1 MTNIAREVLD
11 EKTIDRDPI
20 KQFQLWFNDAFAAG
34 LPLPEA
40 MTLATATPDGKPS
53 ARMVLLKQVDHD
65 GFVFYTNYRSAK
77 AEQLDAN
84 PYAALVFYWAKLDR
98 QVRVEGSVVRTSA
111 QESRDYF
118 KTRPRESQIGAWAS
132 PQSEAI
138 SSRDVL
144 EQRRQEL
151 GIRVTLGARTADVLG
166 LVLRHGVRVTG
177 AGIAAGVVGGL
188 ALSRVIERLLFG
200 VSSTDPLT
208 FAAAALVLGAAG
220 LLACWIPARE
230 ATKVDPLVALRH

>member
-1 MTNIAREVLD
+1 MTNIALDVLD

-20 KQFQLWFNDAFAAG
+20 KQFQLWFNEAIDAK

-65 GFVFYTNYRSAK
+65 GFVFFTNYRSAK

-84 PYAALVFYWAKLDR
+84 PYAALVFYWAQLDR
-98 QVRVEGSVVRTSA
+98 QVRIEGSVVKTPA

-132 PQSEAI
+132 AQSQAI
-138 SSRDVL
+138 SSREAL
-144 EQRRQEL
+144 EQRAQEL
-151 GIRVTLGARTADVLG
+151 EALYCDREIDCPEHWGGYRLKPKRIEFWQNREGRLHDRILYERTPDGSWAIN
-166 LVLRHGVRVTG
+166 R
-177 AGIAAGVVGGL
+177 L
-188 ALSRVIERLLFG
+188 A
-200 VSSTDPLT
+200 P
-208 FAAAALVLGAAG
+208 
-220 LLACWIPARE
+220 
-230 ATKVDPLVALRH
+230 